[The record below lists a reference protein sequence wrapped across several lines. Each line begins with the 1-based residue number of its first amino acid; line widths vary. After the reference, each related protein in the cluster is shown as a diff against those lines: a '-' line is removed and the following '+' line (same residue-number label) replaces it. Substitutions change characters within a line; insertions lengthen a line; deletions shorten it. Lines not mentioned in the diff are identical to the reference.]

1 MNNASV
7 SQVLPIHKHKV
18 VLALILA
25 CLLFFSHYGMA
36 ESSPAADST
45 SYEHTLQ
52 AGKATYD
59 RYCESC
65 HGVNAEGNGRYAQNL
80 ITKPADLTIIAARN
94 NGVFPLATM
103 YQVIDGTN
111 NFLAHG
117 SREMPIWG
125 ERFDLNNWGE
135 GNWNRGYTEHSIRIA
150 RGRILEILMYL
161 DSIQK

>member
-1 MNNASV
+1 MNNASIYKLFPAHNRITFLGL
-7 SQVLPIHKHKV
+7 S
-18 VLALILA
+18 LA
-25 CLLFFSHYGMA
+25 CFIFYSHCCVA
-36 ESSPAADST
+36 EFSPADDST
-45 SYEHTLQ
+45 SYDHTLK

-65 HGVNAEGNGRYAQNL
+65 HGVNAEGNGRFAHNL
-80 ITKPADLTIIAARN
+80 TTKPADLTIISARN
-94 NGVFPLATM
+94 NGIFPLAKM
-103 YQVIDGTN
+103 YQVIDGTD

-135 GNWNRGYTEHSIRIA
+135 GNWTRGYTEHSIRIA
-150 RGRILEILMYL
+150 RGRILELLMYL